1 METLHKELVNNV
13 YNESNFAAADI
24 FKLAQELEKAP
35 KVVKTSIT
43 ECEDLLE
50 SSRYS
55 KTIIF
60 GNFKE
65 IVNFISCV
73 LLYST
78 SHTASGCIV

>member
-1 METLHKELVNNV
+1 METFHKELVNSVN
-13 YNESNFAAADI
+13 NGSNFAAADI
-24 FKLAQELEKAP
+24 AKLAQELEKAP
-35 KVVKTSIT
+35 KVVTTSIT

-50 SSRYS
+50 TSRYS
-55 KTIIF
+55 KNIIF

-65 IVNFISCV
+65 NINYVWCV